1 MSCMLK
7 KQYDVCLY
15 GHFAVDK
22 IVTVDGNS
30 WEAHGGAVYYGGLN
44 LARQG
49 FEVAVAT
56 RLHKDDFWRLD
67 EIRDAGIEIFA
78 TEATESAGM
87 ENIFLSEDR
96 DKRICKS
103 LGFAGPFTIDEL
115 PEVDAKLQL
124 VIPICAGEVDLPTL
138 KAIAKKGPVGLDV
151 QGFVRF
157 AEAEDIVFRDWPEK
171 ADGLQYVHYLKAD
184 DTEAEVLTGLTDLRA
199 AAKELAAM
207 GPKEILLTHKGGVLV
222 YAQGEFFTGEFT
234 PNQVLG
240 RTGRGDTCFT
250 TYCARRLSMSP
261 SEAIS
266 YAAAVTSL
274 KMEAPG
280 PFNRS
285 MEEVEAKRQD

>member
-1 MSCMLK
+1 MSK
-7 KQYDVCLY
+7 HEVDVCLF

-22 IVTVDGNS
+22 ITTVDGKTTP
-30 WEAHGGAVYYGGLN
+30 AHGGAVYYGGLN

-49 FEVAVAT
+49 FRVAVVT

-67 EIRDAGIEIFA
+67 EIRDAGIEVFA
-78 TEATESAGM
+78 TEAPESAGM

-103 LGFAGPFTIDEL
+103 LGFAGPFTAEEL
-115 PEVDAKLQL
+115 PEIDAKLQL

-138 KAIAKKGPVGLDV
+138 KFIAKRGPVGLDV

-157 AEAEDIVFRDWPEK
+157 AEEEDIVFHDWPEK

-184 DTEAEVLTGLTDLRA
+184 DTEAEVLTGLTDLREA
-199 AAKELAAM
+199 ARALAAL
-207 GPKEILLTHKGGVLV
+207 GPKEVLLTHKKGVLV
-222 YAQGEFFTGEFT
+222 YAEEEFFTGDFT
-234 PNQVLG
+234 PSKMIG

-261 SEAIS
+261 GEAIA
-266 YAAAVTSL
+266 YAAAATSL
-274 KMEAPG
+274 KLEAPG

-285 MEEVEAKRQD
+285 MDELEAKLSG

>member
-1 MSCMLK
+1 MTDPV
-7 KQYDVCLY
+7 YDVCLY

-22 IVTVDGNS
+22 ITTVDGKTTP
-30 WEAHGGAVYYGGLN
+30 AHGGAVYYGGLN

-49 FEVAVAT
+49 FRVAVVT

-67 EIRDAGIEIFA
+67 EIRDEGIEVFA
-78 TEATESAGM
+78 TEAPESAGM

-103 LGFAGPFTIDEL
+103 LGFAGPFTVEEL
-115 PEVDAKLQL
+115 PEIDAKLQL

-138 KAIAKKGPVGLDV
+138 KVIAQRGPVGLDV

-157 AEAEDIVFRDWPEK
+157 AEDGDIVFRDWPEK

-184 DTEAEVLTGLTDLRA
+184 DTEAEVLTGHTDLREA
-199 AAKELAAM
+199 ARVLAAL
-207 GPKEILLTHKGGVLV
+207 GPKEILLTHKNGVLV
-222 YAQGEFFTGEFT
+222 YAEGEFFTGDFT
-234 PNQVLG
+234 PNKVMG

-250 TYCARRLSMSP
+250 TYCARRLSMGP
-261 SEAIS
+261 AEACA

-280 PFNRS
+280 PFTGTAQDVETFLRS
-285 MEEVEAKRQD
+285 S

>member
-1 MSCMLK
+1 MTDR
-7 KQYDVCLY
+7 QFDVVLT
-15 GHFAVDK
+15 GHFAVDQ
-22 IVTVDGNS
+22 IVTVDGES
-30 WEAHGGAVYYGGLN
+30 WPARGGAVFYGGLN

-49 FEVAVAT
+49 FRVAVVT

-67 EIRDAGIEIFA
+67 EIRDAGIEVFA
-78 TEATESAGM
+78 TEAPESAGM

-103 LGFAGPFTIDEL
+103 LGFAGPFTVEEL
-115 PEVDAKLQL
+115 PDVDAKLQL

-138 KAIAKKGPVGLDV
+138 KAIAEKGPVGLDV

-157 AEAEDIVFRDWPEK
+157 AEADEIVFRDWPEK
-171 ADGLQYVHYLKAD
+171 TDGLQYVHYLKAD
-184 DTEAEVLTGLTDLRA
+184 DTEAEVLTGHTDLRA
-199 AAKELAAM
+199 AARDLAAM

-222 YAQGEFFTGEFT
+222 YAEGEFFTGEFT
-234 PNQVLG
+234 PSQMLG

-250 TYCARRLSMSP
+250 TYCARRLSMNP
-261 SEAIS
+261 AEAVS

-285 MEEVEAKRQD
+285 MAEVEEKRRS

>member
-1 MSCMLK
+1 MSTE
-7 KQYDVCLY
+7 QIDVCLI

-22 IVTVDGNS
+22 IVTVDGQS
-30 WEAHGGAVYYGGLN
+30 TPAHGGAVYYGGLN

-49 FEVAVAT
+49 YRVAVVT

-67 EIRDAGIEIFA
+67 EIRDAGIEVHV
-78 TEATESAGM
+78 TEAPESAGM

-103 LGFAGPFTIDEL
+103 LGFAGPFTVEEL
-115 PEVDAKLQL
+115 PEIDAKLQL

-138 KAIAKKGPVGLDV
+138 KEIAKRGPVGLDA

-157 AEAEDIVFRDWPEK
+157 AEDGDIVFRDWPEK
-171 ADGLQYVHYLKAD
+171 ADGLKHVYYLKAD

-199 AAKELAAM
+199 AARALAAL
-207 GPKEILLTHKGGVLV
+207 GPKEILITHKKGVLV
-222 YAQGEFFTGEFT
+222 YAEGKFHTGDFT
-234 PNQVLG
+234 PSKMMG

-250 TYCARRLSMSP
+250 TYCAKRLSMGP
-261 SEAIS
+261 GEACK

-280 PFNRS
+280 PFNRTAQD
-285 MEEVEAKRQD
+285 VEMFLKSL

>member
-1 MSCMLK
+1 MST
-7 KQYDVCLY
+7 QQFDVCLY

-22 IVTVDGNS
+22 ITTIDGKTTP
-30 WEAHGGAVYYGGLN
+30 AHGGAVYYGGLN

-49 FEVAVAT
+49 FSVAVVT

-67 EIRDAGIEIFA
+67 EIRDAGIEVHA
-78 TEATESAGM
+78 TEAPESAGM

-103 LGFAGPFTIDEL
+103 LGFAGPFTVEEL
-115 PEVDAKLQL
+115 PELDAKLQL

-138 KAIAKKGPVGLDV
+138 KVIAQRGPVGLDV

-157 AEAEDIVFRDWPEK
+157 AEADDIVFHDWPEK
-171 ADGLQYVHYLKAD
+171 ADGLKVVRYLKAD
-184 DTEAEVLTGLTDLRA
+184 DTEAEVLTGHTDLRE
-199 AAKELAAM
+199 AAKALAAL
-207 GPKEILLTHKGGVLV
+207 GPKEVLLTHKNGVLV
-222 YAQGEFFTGEFT
+222 YVDGEFYEGSFT
-234 PNQVLG
+234 PNKLLG

-261 SEAIS
+261 GEAVK

-274 KMEAPG
+274 KLEAPG
-280 PFNRS
+280 PFNRTL
-285 MEEVEAKRQD
+285 EDVESKLLE

>member
-1 MSCMLK
+1 MSTE
-7 KQYDVCLY
+7 QFDVCLI

-22 IVTVDGNS
+22 IVTVDGQS
-30 WEAHGGAVYYGGLN
+30 TPAHGGAVYYGGLN

-49 FEVAVAT
+49 YRVAVVT

-67 EIRDAGIEIFA
+67 EIRDAGIEVFA
-78 TEATESAGM
+78 TEAPESAGM

-103 LGFAGPFTIDEL
+103 LGFAGPFTVEEL
-115 PEVDAKLQL
+115 PEIDARLQL
-124 VIPICAGEVDLPTL
+124 VIPILAGEVDLATL
-138 KAIAKKGPVGLDV
+138 KVIAERGPVGLDV

-157 AEAEDIVFRDWPEK
+157 AEEDDIVFHDWPEK
-171 ADGLQYVHYLKAD
+171 TDGLQYVHYLKTD

-199 AAKELAAM
+199 AARALAAL
-207 GPKEILLTHKGGVLV
+207 GPKEILITHKKGVLV
-222 YAQGEFFTGEFT
+222 YAEGKFHTGDFI
-234 PNQVLG
+234 PRKMMG

-250 TYCARRLSMSP
+250 TYCAKRLSLEP
-261 SEAIS
+261 GEACA

-280 PFNRS
+280 PFTGTTQD
-285 MEEVEAKRQD
+285 VETFLKSL

>member
-1 MSCMLK
+1 MTDPV
-7 KQYDVCLY
+7 YDVCLY

-22 IVTVDGNS
+22 ITTVDGKTTP
-30 WEAHGGAVYYGGLN
+30 AHGGAVYYGGLN

-49 FEVAVAT
+49 FRVAVVT

-67 EIRDAGIEIFA
+67 EIRDEGIEVFA
-78 TEATESAGM
+78 TEAPESAGM

-103 LGFAGPFTIDEL
+103 LGFAGPFTVEEL
-115 PEVDAKLQL
+115 PEIDAKLQL

-138 KAIAKKGPVGLDV
+138 KVIAQRGPVGLDV

-157 AEAEDIVFRDWPEK
+157 AEDGDIVFRDWPEK

-184 DTEAEVLTGLTDLRA
+184 DTEAEVLTGHTDLRKA
-199 AAKELAAM
+199 AVALAAL
-207 GPKEILLTHKGGVLV
+207 GPKEVLLTHKNGVLV
-222 YAQGEFFTGEFT
+222 YAEGEFHSGDFT
-234 PNQVLG
+234 PNKMMG

-261 SEAIS
+261 GKAVS

-274 KMEAPG
+274 KLEAPG
-280 PFNRS
+280 PFNRTL
-285 MEEVEAKRQD
+285 EEVEAKRQG

>member
-1 MSCMLK
+1 MTER
-7 KQYDVCLY
+7 QFDVVLT

-22 IVTVDGNS
+22 IVTVDGKS
-30 WEAHGGAVYYGGLN
+30 WPANGGAVFYGGLN

-49 FEVAVAT
+49 FRVAVVT

-67 EIRDAGIEIFA
+67 EIRDAGIKVFA
-78 TEATESAGM
+78 TEAPESAGM

-103 LGFAGPFTIDEL
+103 LGFAGPFTEEDL
-115 PEVDAKLQL
+115 PDIDAKLQL

-138 KAIAKKGPVGLDV
+138 KTIAARGPVGLDV

-157 AEAEDIVFRDWPEK
+157 AEADDIVFRDWPEK
-171 ADGLQYVHYLKAD
+171 ADGLQYVRYLKAD
-184 DTEAEVLTGLTDLRA
+184 DTEAEVLTGLTDLHA
-199 AAKELAAM
+199 AARELAAM
-207 GPKEILLTHKGGVLV
+207 GPKEVLLTHKGGVLV
-222 YAQGEFFTGEFT
+222 YADGEFFAGEFT
-234 PNQVLG
+234 PKKVLG

-261 SEAIS
+261 AEAVS

-285 MEEVEAKRQD
+285 MVDVEAKRQG